1 SAQVREAWLAV
12 QRTDVPAPVTG
23 IVARRSVQVG
33 QRVQAG
39 TPLMSVVMLDRA
51 WVDAN
56 FKEGQLERIRIG
68 QPATL
73 EADIYGKH
81 VAYHGKVEGLGA
93 GTGAAFSL
101 LPAQNAT
108 GNWIKVVQRVP
119 VRISLD
125 PNEIAKRP
133 LSVGLSMTVTVDVSA
148 QGGAMLATTPRTAA
162 QGAVASTT
170 VFDSMQQDADA
181 EVARI
186 IAANGGG
193 RSVARTTADGAP
205 APMAAGAKAAHAKT
219 ASAKL
224 AARRL
229 RRLELAQRQS

>member
-1 SAQVREAWLAV
+1 M
-12 QRTDVPAPVTG
+12 QRTDVPAPVSGT
-23 IVARRSVQVG
+23 VARRSVQVG

-39 TPLMSVVMLDRA
+39 VPLMSVVTLDRA

-56 FKEGQLERIRIG
+56 FKEGQLERLRIG

-73 EADIYGKH
+73 EADVYGKH
-81 VAYHGKVEGLGA
+81 VVYHGKVEGLGA

-125 PNEIAKRP
+125 SNEIARNP
-133 LSVGLSMTVTVDVSA
+133 LRVGLSMTATVDVKDEDGRTVSD
-148 QGGAMLATTPRTAA
+148 TPRTTA
-162 QGAVASTT
+162 QGAIASTT
-170 VFDSMQQDADA
+170 VFDSMQHDADA

-193 RSVARTTADGAP
+193 RAVAKAPAVTAPTASVAGASAPTASAESASGVKVAATDAP
-205 APMAAGAKAAHAKT
+205 AP
-219 ASAKL
+219 
-224 AARRL
+224 RRH
-229 RRLELAQRQS
+229 RHHRQS